1 MLVNSDTMTWYT
13 GKNASGTTY
22 YWSEAGVSQYD
33 RPADFDELVAR
44 YEMEKLERVVAAP
57 PPPAPPPAPLP
68 AQPLEAHE
76 ATPLLAPAH
85 LLAPPPAPS
94 PVPPP
99 PTPPS
104 VAPSPSDFDEL
115 CLKTSLRDWLSKLL
129 DSRILDRT
137 HAALEREEVF
147 SVADLAMFCALPR
160 FNECL
165 TALTREKVINALK
178 DEGLISST
186 APSPPSPLG
195 PGDSTPDWLAEASG
209 ILLEKTEAQV
219 PAAVA
224 APASAPAV
232 NAVIQSPRRPS
243 RRSQSF
249 QRREQRASSPRRGHG
264 ESQRE
269 QPPSSG
275 PISRTEIAPLRNLI
289 SRAEI
294 APLGNLVCKF
304 FHKGTCTR
312 GAGCRFLHPSEG
324 ANGAASGGDPGLGGG
339 QDDGAGGDG
348 GEGGDRGVGGHCFL
362 CGAQG
367 HWKRDCPLAL
377 AQKTGVAVVGGRS
390 GRGAPLVAVSV
401 LSNAPTTAPGIASVS
416 AAHPTSTQQFL
427 QPKSEVAAWKQVGT
441 PSRSQRPRSASFGLS
456 LARKADKTSDAAA
469 AVDVPPPPPEM
480 EASED
485 APADGGTSRG
495 LKRSASLRRREQR
508 KRAAERE
515 KAAAAVGGL

>member
-1 MLVNSDTMTWYT
+1 MLENASLKAAIAT
-13 GKNASGTTY
+13 GTASELESALKNASANK
-22 YWSEAGVSQYD
+22 SVDASVLREAVLTL
-33 RPADFDELVAR
+33 A
-44 YEMEKLERVVAAP
+44 KLEISRRGLAAS
-57 PPPAPPPAPLP
+57 
-68 AQPLEAHE
+68 
-76 ATPLLAPAH
+76 APA
-85 LLAPPPAPS
+85 AAEASFKPVGPS
-94 PVPPP
+94 K
-99 PTPPS
+99 
-104 VAPSPSDFDEL
+104 E
-115 CLKTSLRDWLSKLL
+115 TSLRDWLSKLL
-129 DSRILDRT
+129 DCRILDRT
-137 HAALEREEVF
+137 HETLEREEVF

-275 PISRTEIAPLRNLI
+275 PISRTEIAPLGNLI

-339 QDDGAGGDG
+339 QDDDAGGDG

-416 AAHPTSTQQFL
+416 AAHPTSTQQSL